1 ILRMKKL
8 ILLLAISFCLTANAQ
23 QTDSLII
30 AKIINQSLTNS
41 ECYPRLKY
49 LCKNIGPRLSGS
61 LNGEKA
67 VEYVHQL
74 CIDQKLDTTYF
85 QPVTVPHWVRGQK
98 EQAHYKVNGKKTDV
112 AICALGGSVAT
123 SKKGICAPVIEVHD
137 FEEIKKLGR
146 EKIEGKIVFMNH
158 PMKDSYV
165 HTFDAYGE
173 AARYRWGTAQ
183 TAAQYGAIG
192 VVVRSMTLALD
203 NNPHTGAMGY
213 NDTII
218 KIPACAI
225 STMGAE
231 ELSKAIKS
239 NSEVQF
245 YFKQSCEV
253 FPDAQ
258 SYNVIGELKGS
269 EKPEEIIVI
278 GGHLDSWELGEGAHD
293 DGAGIM
299 QSLEVL
305 RIFQNLNMKPK
316 RTIRFVA
323 FANEENG
330 SRGGKQLLVLAKERN
345 EKIIAAIESD
355 EGGFTPRG
363 FSFNGDSLKMQHV
376 MSKQELFYPYELK
389 YWEEGYGGT
398 DINYLKEVG
407 ALLIGFVPDSQRYFD
422 VHHAATDVLENV
434 NKRELELG
442 AGSMAALVY
451 VLSEYGVNPK

>member
-1 ILRMKKL
+1 MKKL

-23 QTDSLII
+23 QSDSLII
-30 AKIINQSLTNS
+30 AKIVNQSLTNS
-41 ECYPRLKY
+41 KCYPRLKY

-67 VEYVHQL
+67 VEYVNQL
-74 CIDQKLDTTYF
+74 CIDQKIDTTYL

-98 EQAHYKVNGKKTDV
+98 EQAYYKVNGKKTDV
-112 AICALGGSVAT
+112 AICALGGSIAT
-123 SKKGICAPVIEVHD
+123 PKKGLSANVIEVYD

-146 EKIEGKIVFMNH
+146 ENIEGKIIFMNH

-173 AARYRWGTAQ
+173 AAKYRWATAQ
-183 TAAQYGAIG
+183 TAAQYGAVG
-192 VVVRSMTLALD
+192 VVVRSMTLAMD

-213 NDTII
+213 SDTII

-231 ELSKAIKS
+231 ELSKAIK
-239 NSEVQF
+239 NNTEVQF
-245 YFKQSCEV
+245 YFKQSCEL

-269 EKPEEIIVI
+269 ENPEEIIVI

-293 DGAGIM
+293 DGSGIM

-422 VHHAATDVLENV
+422 VHHAATDVFENV
-434 NKRELELG
+434 NKRELDLG

-451 VLSEYGVNPK
+451 VLSEYGVNP

>member
-1 ILRMKKL
+1 MKKL
-8 ILLLAISFCLTANAQ
+8 ILLLAISFCLSANAQ
-23 QTDSLII
+23 QSDSLII

-67 VEYVHQL
+67 VEYVNQL
-74 CIDQKLDTTYF
+74 CIDQKLDTTYL

-98 EQAHYKVNGKKTDV
+98 EQAYYKVNGKKTDV
-112 AICALGGSVAT
+112 AICALGGSIAT
-123 SKKGICAPVIEVHD
+123 TKKGLSANVIEVHD

-146 EKIEGKIVFMNH
+146 DQIEGKIVFMNH

-173 AARYRWGTAQ
+173 AAKYRWATAQ
-183 TAAQYGAIG
+183 TAAQYGAVG
-192 VVVRSMTLALD
+192 VVVRSMTLAMD

-231 ELSKAIKS
+231 ELSKAIK
-239 NSEVQF
+239 NNTEVQF

-293 DGAGIM
+293 DGSGIM

-422 VHHAATDVLENV
+422 VHHAATDVFENV

-451 VLSEYGVNPK
+451 VLSEYGVNP

>member
-1 ILRMKKL
+1 MKKL

-23 QTDSLII
+23 QSDSLII
-30 AKIINQSLTNS
+30 AKIVNQSLTNS

-67 VEYVHQL
+67 VEYVNQL
-74 CIDQKLDTTYF
+74 CINQKLDTTYL

-98 EQAHYKVNGKKTDV
+98 EQAYYRVNGKKTDV
-112 AICALGGSVAT
+112 AICALGGSIAT
-123 SKKGICAPVIEVHD
+123 TKKGLSANVIEVHD

-146 EKIEGKIVFMNH
+146 DQIEGKIVFMNH

-173 AARYRWGTAQ
+173 AAKYRWATAQ
-183 TAAQYGAIG
+183 TAAQYGAVG
-192 VVVRSMTLALD
+192 VVVRSMTLAMD

-231 ELSKAIKS
+231 ELSKAIK
-239 NSEVQF
+239 NNTEVQF

-293 DGAGIM
+293 DGSGIM

-363 FSFNGDSLKMQHV
+363 FSFKGDSLKMQHV

-422 VHHAATDVLENV
+422 VHHAATDVFENV
-434 NKRELELG
+434 NKRELDLG

-451 VLSEYGVNPK
+451 VLSEYGVNP

>member
-1 ILRMKKL
+1 
-8 ILLLAISFCLTANAQ
+8 
-23 QTDSLII
+23 
-30 AKIINQSLTNS
+30 
-41 ECYPRLKY
+41 
-49 LCKNIGPRLSGS
+49 
-61 LNGEKA
+61 
-67 VEYVHQL
+67 
-74 CIDQKLDTTYF
+74 
-85 QPVTVPHWVRGQK
+85 
-98 EQAHYKVNGKKTDV
+98 
-112 AICALGGSVAT
+112 
-123 SKKGICAPVIEVHD
+123 
-137 FEEIKKLGR
+137 
-146 EKIEGKIVFMNH
+146 MNH

-173 AARYRWGTAQ
+173 AAKYRWATAQ

-192 VVVRSMTLALD
+192 VVVRSMTLAMD

-225 STMGAE
+225 STMSAE

-293 DGAGIM
+293 DGSGIM

-330 SRGGKQLLVLAKERN
+330 SRGGKQLLVLAKERK

-422 VHHAATDVLENV
+422 VHHAATDVFENV
-434 NKRELELG
+434 NKRELDLG

-451 VLSEYGVNPK
+451 VLSEYGVNP

>member
-1 ILRMKKL
+1 MKKL
-8 ILLLAISFCLTANAQ
+8 LLFLAIFFCFTANAQ
-23 QTDSLII
+23 QSDSLII
-30 AKIINQSLTNS
+30 AKIFNQALTNS
-41 ECYPRLKY
+41 ECYPRLKI
-49 LCKNIGPRLSGS
+49 LCKEIGPRLSGS

-67 VEYVHQL
+67 VDYIHQL
-74 CIDQKLDTTYF
+74 CINQKLDTSYL
-85 QPVTVPHWVRGQK
+85 QVVTVPHWVRGAK
-98 EQAHYKVNGKKTDV
+98 ENAYYKVNGKKSEV
-112 AICALGGSVAT
+112 AICALGGSIAT
-123 SKKGICAPVIEVHD
+123 PKKGLSANVIEVHD
-137 FEEIKKLGR
+137 FDELKKLGR

-173 AARYRWGTAQ
+173 AAKYRWATAQ
-183 TAAQYGAIG
+183 TAAQYGAVG
-192 VVVRSMTLALD
+192 VVVRSMTLAMD

-225 STMGAE
+225 STIGAE
-231 ELSKAIKS
+231 KLSKAIKNNS
-239 NSEVQF
+239 NVQF

-258 SYNVIGELKGS
+258 SHNVIGELKGS

-293 DGAGIM
+293 DGSGIM

-305 RIFQNLNMKPK
+305 RIFQNLKMKPK

-330 SRGGKQLLVLAKERN
+330 SRGGKQLLALAKERN

-376 MSKQELFYPYELK
+376 MSKQELFYPYDLK
-389 YWEEGYGGT
+389 YWEQGYGGT

-407 ALLIGFVPDSQRYFD
+407 ALLIGFVPDSQRYFA
-422 VHHAATDVLENV
+422 VHHAATDVFGNV

-451 VLSEYGVNPK
+451 LLSEYGVNP

>member
-1 ILRMKKL
+1 MKKL

-23 QTDSLII
+23 QSDSLII
-30 AKIINQSLTNS
+30 AKIVNQSLTNS

-67 VEYVHQL
+67 VEYVNQL
-74 CIDQKLDTTYF
+74 CINQKLDTTYL

-98 EQAHYKVNGKKTDV
+98 EQAYYKVNGKKTTV
-112 AICALGGSVAT
+112 AICALGGSIAT
-123 SKKGICAPVIEVHD
+123 PKKGLSANVIEVYD

-146 EKIEGKIVFMNH
+146 ENIEGKIVFMNH

-173 AARYRWGTAQ
+173 AAKYRWATAQ
-183 TAAQYGAIG
+183 TAAQYGAVG
-192 VVVRSMTLALD
+192 VVVRSMTLAMD

-231 ELSKAIKS
+231 ELSKAIKTDS
-239 NSEVQF
+239 AVQF

-293 DGAGIM
+293 DGSGIM

-305 RIFQNLNMKPK
+305 RIFQNLKMKPK

-389 YWEEGYGGT
+389 YWEKGYGGT

-422 VHHAATDVLENV
+422 VHHAATDVFENV
-434 NKRELELG
+434 NKRELDLG

-451 VLSEYGVNPK
+451 ILSEYGVNP

>member
-1 ILRMKKL
+1 MKKL
-8 ILLLAISFCLTANAQ
+8 ILLLLCFFCLTADAQ
-23 QTDSLII
+23 QSDSLII
-30 AKIINQSLTNS
+30 AKLFNQALTNGT
-41 ECYPRLKY
+41 CYSRLNY

-61 LNGEKA
+61 LNNEKA
-67 VEYVHQL
+67 VDYVQQL
-74 CIDQKLDTTYF
+74 CLDQKLDTTF
-85 QPVTVPHWVRGQK
+85 LQPVTVPHWVRGQK
-98 EQAHYKVNGKKTDV
+98 EQGYYKVNGKKSEV
-112 AICALGGSVAT
+112 AICALGGSIAT
-123 SKKGICAPVIEVHD
+123 PKKGLSAPVIEVHD
-137 FEEIKKLGR
+137 FEEMKMLGR

-158 PMKDSYV
+158 PMKSSFV
-165 HTFDAYGE
+165 HAFDAYGE
-173 AARYRWGTAQ
+173 AAGYRWATAQ
-183 TAAQYGAIG
+183 NAAKYGAVG

-213 NDTII
+213 KDTII

-231 ELSKAIKS
+231 ELSNAIKN
-239 NSEVQF
+239 NSLVLF

-253 FPDAQ
+253 FPEAQ

-269 EKPEEIIVI
+269 EKAEEIIVI

-293 DGAGIM
+293 DGAGVM

-305 RIFQNLNMKPK
+305 RIFQNLKLKPK

-330 SRGGKQLLVLAKERN
+330 SRGAKQLLVLAKERN

-363 FSFNGDSLKMQHV
+363 FSFNGDSLKMKNV
-376 MSKQELFYPYELK
+376 MGKQELFYPYDLK

-422 VHHAATDVLENV
+422 VHHAATDVFENI

-451 VLSEYGVNPK
+451 VLSEYGVNP

>member
-1 ILRMKKL
+1 MKKL

-23 QTDSLII
+23 QSDSLII
-30 AKIINQSLTNS
+30 AKIVNQSLTNS

-67 VEYVHQL
+67 VEYVNQL
-74 CIDQKLDTTYF
+74 CTDQKLDTTYL

-98 EQAHYKVNGKKTDV
+98 EQAYYKVNGKKTDV
-112 AICALGGSVAT
+112 DICALGGSIAT
-123 SKKGICAPVIEVHD
+123 PKKGLSANVIEVYD

-173 AARYRWGTAQ
+173 AAKYRWATAQ

-192 VVVRSMTLALD
+192 VVVRSMTLAMD

-225 STMGAE
+225 STMSAE

-293 DGAGIM
+293 DGSGIM

-330 SRGGKQLLVLAKERN
+330 SRGGKQLLVLAKERK

-363 FSFNGDSLKMQHV
+363 FSFNGDSLKMKHV

-422 VHHAATDVLENV
+422 VHHAATDVFENV
-434 NKRELELG
+434 NKRELDLG

-451 VLSEYGVNPK
+451 VLSEYGVNP

>member
-1 ILRMKKL
+1 MKKL
-8 ILLLAISFCLTANAQ
+8 ILLLLSFFCLTAAAQ
-23 QTDSLII
+23 QSDSLII
-30 AKIINQSLTNS
+30 AKIFNKSLTNS
-41 ECYPRLKY
+41 ECYPRLNY

-67 VEYVHQL
+67 VGYVQQL
-74 CIDQKLDTTYF
+74 CLDQKLDTTF
-85 QPVTVPHWVRGQK
+85 LQPVTVPHWVRGQK
-98 EQAHYKVNGKKTDV
+98 EQAYYKVNGKKSEV
-112 AICALGGSVAT
+112 AICALGGSIAT
-123 SKKGICAPVIEVHD
+123 PKKGLSAPVIEVHD
-137 FEEIKKLGR
+137 FEEMKMLGR

-158 PMKDSYV
+158 PMKSSFV
-165 HTFDAYGE
+165 SAFDAYGE
-173 AARYRWGTAQ
+173 AAGYRWATAQ
-183 TAAQYGAIG
+183 NAAKYGAVG

-239 NSEVQF
+239 NLGVQF
-245 YFKQSCEV
+245 YFKLSCEV

-269 EKPEEIIVI
+269 EKAEEIIVI

-293 DGAGIM
+293 DGAGVM

-305 RIFQNLNMKPK
+305 RIFQNLKMKPK

-330 SRGGKQLLVLAKERN
+330 SRGGKQLLALAKERK
-345 EKIIAAIESD
+345 EKIIAAVESD
-355 EGGFTPRG
+355 DGGFTPRG
-363 FSFNGDSLKMQHV
+363 FSFNGDLSKMQHV
-376 MSKQELFYPYELK
+376 LSKQELFYPYELK

-422 VHHAATDVLENV
+422 VHHAATDVFENI

-451 VLSEYGVNPK
+451 ILSEYGVNP

>member
-1 ILRMKKL
+1 MKKVIFFIVSCFYL
-8 ILLLAISFCLTANAQ
+8 SANAQ

-30 AKIINQSLTNS
+30 SKIFNQALTGS

-67 VEYVHQL
+67 VDYIHQL
-74 CIDQKLDTTYF
+74 CIEQKLDTTF
-85 QPVTVPHWVRGQK
+85 LQPVTVPHWERGEK
-98 EQAHYKVNGKKTDV
+98 ELAFYKVNGQKKSV
-112 AICALGGSVAT
+112 AICALGGSIAT
-123 SKKGICAPVIEVHD
+123 PKKGLSATVIEVHD
-137 FEEIKKLGR
+137 FDEIKKLGR

-173 AARYRWGTAQ
+173 AAKYRWATAQ
-183 TAAQYGAIG
+183 NAAQYGAVG
-192 VVVRSMTLALD
+192 VVVRSMTLAMD

-225 STMGAE
+225 STMGAD
-231 ELSKAIKS
+231 ELSKAIK
-239 NSEVQF
+239 NNGAVEF
-245 YFKQSCEV
+245 YFKQSCQV

-293 DGAGIM
+293 DGAGVM

-305 RIFQNLNMKPK
+305 RIFQELNLKPK

-330 SRGGKQLLVLAKERN
+330 SRGGKQLLALAKERN

-376 MSKQELFYPYELK
+376 MSKQELFYPYDLK
-389 YWEEGYGGT
+389 YWEQGYGGT

-422 VHHAATDVLENV
+422 VHHAATDVFENV

-442 AGSMAALVY
+442 TGSMAALVY
-451 VLSEYGVNPK
+451 VLSEYGVNP

>member
-1 ILRMKKL
+1 MKKL
-8 ILLLAISFCLTANAQ
+8 LVLLAFFFCVTAKAQ
-23 QTDSLII
+23 QSDSLII
-30 AKIINQSLTNS
+30 SKIIQQALTNS
-41 ECYPRLKY
+41 QCHPRLNY

-67 VEYVHQL
+67 VEYVNQL
-74 CIDQKLDTTYF
+74 CVEQKLDTTF
-85 QPVTVPHWVRGQK
+85 LQPVTVPHWVRGEK
-98 EQAHYKVNGKKTDV
+98 EQAYYKVNGKKSTV
-112 AICALGGSVAT
+112 AICALGGSIAT

-137 FEEIKKLGR
+137 FDELKVLGR

-158 PMKDSYV
+158 PMKSSFV

-173 AARYRWGTAQ
+173 AAGFRWATAQ
-183 TAAQYGAIG
+183 NAAKYGAVG

-231 ELSKAIKS
+231 ELSAAIKN
-239 NSEVQF
+239 NSQVEF
-245 YFKQSCEV
+245 YFKQSCEK

-258 SYNVIGELKGS
+258 SYNVIGELRGS

-293 DGAGIM
+293 DGAGVM

-305 RIFQNLNMKPK
+305 RIFQNLKLQPK

-330 SRGGKQLLVLAKERN
+330 SRGGKELLAYAKKGN

-363 FSFNGDSLKMQHV
+363 FSFNGDSLKMQYV
-376 MSKQELFYPYELK
+376 MSKQELFYPYDLK

-422 VHHAATDVLENV
+422 VHHAATDVFENV
-434 NKRELELG
+434 NQRELELG

-451 VLSEYGVNPK
+451 VLSEYGVNP

>member
-1 ILRMKKL
+1 MKKL
-8 ILLLAISFCLTANAQ
+8 LVLLAFFFCVTAKAQ
-23 QTDSLII
+23 QSDSLII
-30 AKIINQSLTNS
+30 SKIIHQALTNS
-41 ECYPRLKY
+41 ECHPRLKY

-67 VEYVHQL
+67 VEYVNQL
-74 CIDQKLDTTYF
+74 CVEQKLDTTF
-85 QPVTVPHWVRGQK
+85 LQPVTVPHWVRGEK
-98 EQAHYKVNGKKTDV
+98 EQAYYKVNGKKSTV
-112 AICALGGSVAT
+112 AICALGGSIAT

-137 FEEIKKLGR
+137 FDELKALGR

-158 PMKDSYV
+158 SMKSSFV

-173 AARYRWGTAQ
+173 AAGFRSATAQ
-183 TAAQYGAIG
+183 NAAKYGAVG

-231 ELSKAIKS
+231 QLSAAIKN
-239 NSEVQF
+239 NSQVEF
-245 YFKQSCEV
+245 YFKQSCEK

-258 SYNVIGELKGS
+258 SYNVIGELRGS

-305 RIFQNLNMKPK
+305 RIFQNLKMQPK

-330 SRGGKQLLVLAKERN
+330 SRGGKQLLAYAKERN

-376 MSKQELFYPYELK
+376 MSKQELFYPYDLK
-389 YWEEGYGGT
+389 YWEQGYGGT

-422 VHHAATDVLENV
+422 VHHAATDVFENV

-451 VLSEYGVNPK
+451 VLSEYGVNP

>member
-1 ILRMKKL
+1 MKKL

-23 QTDSLII
+23 QSDSLII
-30 AKIINQSLTNS
+30 AKIVNQSLTNS

-67 VEYVHQL
+67 VEYVNQL
-74 CIDQKLDTTYF
+74 CINQKLDTSYL

-98 EQAHYKVNGKKTDV
+98 EQAYYKVNGKKTDV
-112 AICALGGSVAT
+112 AICALGGSIAT
-123 SKKGICAPVIEVHD
+123 HKKGLSANVIEVYD

-173 AARYRWGTAQ
+173 AAKYRWATAQ

-192 VVVRSMTLALD
+192 VVVRSMTLAMD

-231 ELSKAIKS
+231 ELSKAIKN

-293 DGAGIM
+293 DGSGIM

-305 RIFQNLNMKPK
+305 RIFQNMNMKPK

-330 SRGGKQLLVLAKERN
+330 SRGGKQLLVLAKERK

-422 VHHAATDVLENV
+422 VHHAATDVFENV
-434 NKRELELG
+434 NKRELDLG

-451 VLSEYGVNPK
+451 VLSEYGVNP

>member
-1 ILRMKKL
+1 MKKL
-8 ILLLAISFCLTANAQ
+8 ILLLATFFCLTANAQ
-23 QTDSLII
+23 QSDSLII

-67 VEYVHQL
+67 VEYVYQL
-74 CIDQKLDTTYF
+74 CIDQKLDTTYL

-112 AICALGGSVAT
+112 AICALGGSIAT

-173 AARYRWGTAQ
+173 AAKYRWGTAQ
-183 TAAQYGAIG
+183 NAAQYGAVG

-225 STMGAE
+225 STMVAE

-239 NSEVQF
+239 NLEVQF

-451 VLSEYGVNPK
+451 VLSEYGVNP

>member
-1 ILRMKKL
+1 MKKL

-23 QTDSLII
+23 QSDSLII
-30 AKIINQSLTNS
+30 AKIVNQSLTNS
-41 ECYPRLKY
+41 KCYPRLKY

-67 VEYVHQL
+67 VEYVNQL
-74 CIDQKLDTTYF
+74 CIDQKLDTTYL

-98 EQAHYKVNGKKTDV
+98 EQAYYKVNGKKTDV
-112 AICALGGSVAT
+112 AICALGGSIAT
-123 SKKGICAPVIEVHD
+123 PKKGLSANVIEVHD

-173 AARYRWGTAQ
+173 AAKYRWATAQ
-183 TAAQYGAIG
+183 TAAQYGAVG
-192 VVVRSMTLALD
+192 VVVRSMTLAMD

-213 NDTII
+213 SDTII

-231 ELSKAIKS
+231 ELSKAIKN

-269 EKPEEIIVI
+269 QKPEEIIVI

-293 DGAGIM
+293 DGSGIM

-363 FSFNGDSLKMQHV
+363 FSFNGDSLKMKHV

-422 VHHAATDVLENV
+422 VHHAATDVFENV
-434 NKRELELG
+434 NKRELDLG

-451 VLSEYGVNPK
+451 VLSEYGVNP

>member
-1 ILRMKKL
+1 MKKP
-8 ILLLAISFCLTANAQ
+8 LLFLAIFFCFTANAQ
-23 QTDSLII
+23 QSDSLII
-30 AKIINQSLTNS
+30 AKIFNQALTNS
-41 ECYPRLKY
+41 ECYPRLKI
-49 LCKNIGPRLSGS
+49 LCKEIGPRLSGS

-67 VEYVHQL
+67 VDYIHQL
-74 CIDQKLDTTYF
+74 CITQKLDTSF
-85 QPVTVPHWVRGQK
+85 LQAVTVPHWVRGEK
-98 EQAHYKVNGKKTDV
+98 ENAYYKVNGKKSEV
-112 AICALGGSVAT
+112 AICALGGSIAT
-123 SKKGICAPVIEVHD
+123 PKKGLSASVIEVHD
-137 FEEIKKLGR
+137 FDELKKLGR

-173 AARYRWGTAQ
+173 AAKYRWATAQ
-183 TAAQYGAIG
+183 TAAQYGAVG
-192 VVVRSMTLALD
+192 VVVRSMTLAMD

-231 ELSKAIKS
+231 ELSKAIKN

-245 YFKQSCEV
+245 YFKQSCEL

-258 SYNVIGELKGS
+258 SHNVIGELKGS

-293 DGAGIM
+293 DGSGIM

-305 RIFQNLNMKPK
+305 RIFQNLKMKPK

-330 SRGGKQLLVLAKERN
+330 SRGGKQLLALAKERN

-376 MSKQELFYPYELK
+376 MSKQELFYPYDLK
-389 YWEEGYGGT
+389 YWEQGYGGT

-422 VHHAATDVLENV
+422 VHHAATDVFENV

-451 VLSEYGVNPK
+451 LLSEYGVNP

>member
-1 ILRMKKL
+1 MKKL

-23 QTDSLII
+23 QSDSLSI

-74 CIDQKLDTTYF
+74 CIDQKLDTTF
-85 QPVTVPHWVRGQK
+85 LQPVTVPHWVRGQK

-112 AICALGGSVAT
+112 AICALGGSIAT
-123 SKKGICAPVIEVHD
+123 SIKGICAPVIEVHD

-173 AARYRWGTAQ
+173 AAKYRWGTAQ
-183 TAAQYGAIG
+183 TAAQYGAVG

-231 ELSKAIKS
+231 ELSKAIK
-239 NSEVQF
+239 NNADVQF

-330 SRGGKQLLVLAKERN
+330 SRGGKQLLVLAKERK

-422 VHHAATDVLENV
+422 VHHAATDILENV

-451 VLSEYGVNPK
+451 VLSEYGVNP

>member
-1 ILRMKKL
+1 MKKL
-8 ILLLAISFCLTANAQ
+8 ILFLAISFCLTANAQ
-23 QTDSLII
+23 QSDSLII

-41 ECYPRLKY
+41 ECYPRLNY

-67 VEYVHQL
+67 VEYVYQL
-74 CIDQKLDTTYF
+74 CIDQKLDSSF
-85 QPVTVPHWVRGQK
+85 LQPVTVPHWVRGPK
-98 EQAHYKVNGKKTDV
+98 ENAYYKVNGKKSEV
-112 AICALGGSVAT
+112 AICALGGSIAT
-123 SKKGICAPVIEVHD
+123 PKKGLSANVIEVHD
-137 FEEIKKLGR
+137 FDELKKLGR

-173 AARYRWGTAQ
+173 AAKYRWATAQ
-183 TAAQYGAIG
+183 TAAQYGAVG
-192 VVVRSMTLALD
+192 VVVRSMTLAMD

-231 ELSKAIKS
+231 ELSKAIKN
-239 NSEVQF
+239 NSPVQI

-258 SYNVIGELKGS
+258 SYNVIGELRGS

-305 RIFQNLNMKPK
+305 RIFQNLNIKPK

-422 VHHAATDVLENV
+422 VHHAATDVFENV
-434 NKRELELG
+434 NKRELDLG

-451 VLSEYGVNPK
+451 VLSEYGVNP

>member
-1 ILRMKKL
+1 MKKL
-8 ILLLAISFCLTANAQ
+8 IILLAIFFSLSANAQ
-23 QTDSLII
+23 QSDSLII

-41 ECYPRLKY
+41 ECYPRLNY

-67 VEYVHQL
+67 VEYVYQL
-74 CIDQKLDTTYF
+74 CIDQKLDTSF
-85 QPVTVPHWVRGQK
+85 LQPVTVPHWVRGPK
-98 EQAHYKVNGKKTDV
+98 ENAYYKVNGKKSEVD
-112 AICALGGSVAT
+112 ICALGGSIATPKKGLVAT
-123 SKKGICAPVIEVHD
+123 VIEVHD
-137 FEEIKKLGR
+137 FDELKALGR

-158 PMKDSYV
+158 PMKSSFV

-173 AARYRWGTAQ
+173 AARYRWATAQ
-183 TAAQYGAIG
+183 NAAQYGAVG
-192 VVVRSMTLALD
+192 VVVRSMTLAMD

-231 ELSKAIKS
+231 ELSKAIKN
-239 NSEVQF
+239 NSSVQF
-245 YFKQSCEV
+245 YFKQSCEL

-305 RIFQNLNMKPK
+305 RIFQNLKMKPK
-316 RTIRFVA
+316 RSIRFVA

-330 SRGGKQLLVLAKERN
+330 SRGGKQLLALTKERS

-376 MSKQELFYPYELK
+376 MSRQELFYPYDLK

-398 DINYLKEVG
+398 DINYLKEIG

-422 VHHAATDVLENV
+422 VHHAATDVFENV

-451 VLSEYGVNPK
+451 LLSEYGVNP

>member
-1 ILRMKKL
+1 MKKL
-8 ILLLAISFCLTANAQ
+8 LLFLAIFFCFMANAQ
-23 QTDSLII
+23 QSDSLII

-41 ECYPRLKY
+41 ECYPRLNY

-67 VEYVHQL
+67 VEYVYQL
-74 CIDQKLDTTYF
+74 CIDQKLDTSF
-85 QPVTVPHWVRGQK
+85 LQPVTVPHWVRGPK
-98 EQAHYKVNGKKTDV
+98 ENAYYKVKGKKSEV

-123 SKKGICAPVIEVHD
+123 PKKGLSANVIEVHD
-137 FEEIKKLGR
+137 FDELKKLGR

-173 AARYRWGTAQ
+173 AAKYRWATAQ
-183 TAAQYGAIG
+183 TAAQYGAVG
-192 VVVRSMTLALD
+192 VVVRSMTLAMD

-231 ELSKAIKS
+231 ELSKAIKN

-245 YFKQSCEV
+245 YFKQSCEL

-258 SYNVIGELKGS
+258 SHNVIGELKGS

-293 DGAGIM
+293 DGSGIM

-305 RIFQNLNMKPK
+305 RIFQNLKMKPK

-330 SRGGKQLLVLAKERN
+330 SRGGKQLLALAKERN

-376 MSKQELFYPYELK
+376 MSKQELFYPYDLK
-389 YWEEGYGGT
+389 YWEQGYGGT

-422 VHHAATDVLENV
+422 VHHAATDVFENV

-451 VLSEYGVNPK
+451 LLSEYGVNP